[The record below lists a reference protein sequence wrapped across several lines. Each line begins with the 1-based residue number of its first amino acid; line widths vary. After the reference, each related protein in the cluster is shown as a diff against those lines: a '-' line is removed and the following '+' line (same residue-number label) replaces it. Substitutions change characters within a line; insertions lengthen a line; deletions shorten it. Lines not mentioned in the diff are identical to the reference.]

1 MRKLIYNSSLLIYK
15 FNIIA
20 PKLPKNLRD
29 TWGTL
34 KNNFFFCSLSG
45 KKKVAKRTRK
55 DPKKIWKQSKY
66 VSLYFQ
72 ILKGTIKL

>member
-34 KNNFFFCSLSG
+34 KNNFFFLVYQG
-45 KKKVAKRTRK
+45 KKKLPNVQEKIQRK
-55 DPKKIWKQSKY
+55 FGNR
-66 VSLYFQ
+66 VSMCLY
-72 ILKGTIKL
+72 TSRY